1 MTEYYDVLLRN
12 LNLKCKTFC
21 VGENTSDFK
30 ITTTFE
36 NLLNSNLKEIIEKK
50 TNLDLTLLY
59 QFIKDI
65 NKKKKDVKLV
75 IRGFPYI
82 QKLQLK
88 SLAYVDICEYE
99 DTILD
104 LQNCN
109 RDYFY
114 ITTAKKDL
122 AKTLTNITNKTYNE
136 SDITNT
142 IYKTIRD
149 NIHLFANTLIYS
161 IIELLEKIDKKDI
174 ENYIEELI

>member
-1 MTEYYDVLLRN
+1 M
-12 LNLKCKTFC
+12 
-21 VGENTSDFK
+21 
-30 ITTTFE
+30 
-36 NLLNSNLKEIIEKK
+36 
-50 TNLDLTLLY
+50 
-59 QFIKDI
+59 
-65 NKKKKDVKLV
+65 

-88 SLAYVDICEYE
+88 SLAYVDICDYE

-142 IYKTIRD
+142 IYKTIRN
-149 NIHLFANTLIYS
+149 NIHLFANILIYS
-161 IIELLEKIDKKDI
+161 IIDPLEKIDKKDI

>member
-1 MTEYYDVLLRN
+1 MTEYYDILLTN
-12 LNLKCKTFC
+12 LNLKCKVFC

-65 NKKKKDVKLV
+65 NKKKKDVRLI

-114 ITTAKKDL
+114 ITTSKKDL
-122 AKTLTNITNKTYNE
+122 AKTLTNITNKTYKE
-136 SDITNT
+136 SDITNK
-142 IYKTIRD
+142 IYKKIRD
-149 NIHLFANTLIYS
+149 DIHLFTNTLIYS
-161 IIELLEKIDKKDI
+161 IVEILETIDKKDI
-174 ENYIEELI
+174 ENHIKELI